1 MRKLVFFIIPFLLFF
16 HWFEPVA
23 LNVQKGNNAFK
34 NNHYREALDYYLKAL
49 RMRNIPEIHFNVGCA
64 FYMLG
69 DYKNAEK
76 EFEKYLKRR
85 EDYRAVF
92 NLGNVY
98 YRQGRYKEAIEQYK
112 ATLRFNPYYLPAKI
126 NLELAL
132 QKLQKEEPPSL
143 KPVPDVIMEFLKKKE
158 KEVFKKRWNP
168 KGKSH
173 QKDW

>member
-1 MRKLVFFIIPFLLFF
+1 MRKLIFVIPLLLFF

-23 LNVQKGNNAFK
+23 IMVEKGNAAYRDS
-34 NNHYREALDYYLKAL
+34 HYRKALDYYLKAL
-49 RMRNIPEIHFNVGCA
+49 KKRDLPELHFNAGCA

-69 DYKNAEK
+69 NYESAER
-76 EFEKYLKRR
+76 EFQKYLKMK

-98 YRQGRYKEAIEQYK
+98 YRQGRYKKAIEQYIAALK
-112 ATLRFNPYYLPAKI
+112 YNPYYLPAKI

-168 KGKSH
+168 KGKS
-173 QKDW
+173 QQRDW